1 MTEVPFV
8 LPIVREG
15 LDPVAE
21 LSALR
26 NEETF
31 AQLQIPDGPNA
42 WLLTRYD
49 DVRAVLGDP
58 RFSTDF
64 AALASISGMEIFA
77 SSDPGG
83 LGMADPPDHTRLR
96 KMLTPEFTMR
106 RLRRLIPRI
115 ETIVDERLD
124 AMGNAGTPVDLA
136 ALFSVPIP
144 SLVIC
149 ELLGVPYEDRDEF
162 QERSSNRFEVLGDF
176 ESSLAAI
183 QESLGYLGGLV
194 AKERANPGEGLLGML
209 VREHGDDIT
218 DAELAGLAD
227 GVLTGGHETTA
238 SMLSLGALV
247 LLQNPDYVTVMRS
260 EGDQVDGVVDE
271 LLRLLSVVQVPFP
284 RLAKEDLEISGQ
296 KIAKGEVVVCSLSAA
311 NRDSV
316 LGANMDAFD
325 PRRKIASSHL
335 AFGYGIHRCVGAE
348 LGRLEMRIA
357 YPKLFTRFPGLRL
370 DVPLDEVAYKM
381 FSIVYGVSS
390 LPVAW

>member
-31 AQLQIPDGPNA
+31 AQLEIPDGPNA

-49 DVRAVLGDP
+49 DVRAVLSDP

-64 AALASISGMEIFA
+64 AALTSISGMEIFA

-124 AMGNAGTPVDLA
+124 AMESAGAPVDLA
-136 ALFSVPIP
+136 ELFAVPIP

-162 QERSSNRFEVLGDF
+162 QERSSNRFELLGDF
-176 ESSLAAI
+176 EASLAAI

-209 VREHGDDIT
+209 VREHGDNIT

-247 LLQNPDYVTVMRS
+247 LLQNPDYVEVMRS

-271 LLRLLSVVQVPFP
+271 LLRLLTVVQVPFP

-296 KIAKGEVVVCSLSAA
+296 KIAKGEVVICSLSAA

-316 LGANMDAFD
+316 LGENMDAFD
-325 PRRKIASSHL
+325 PSRKIASSHL
-335 AFGYGIHRCVGAE
+335 AFGHGIHRCVGAE

-370 DVPLDEVAYKM
+370 DVPLDEVEYKM